1 VARGQWLGKRKRKS
15 GEFKSGEFKS
25 VKNKWC
31 SGAVNSVQVQNIG
44 NGSGSEHR

>member
-1 VARGQWLGKRKRKS
+1 VARGQWLGKRKRKRKRKRKS

-31 SGAVNSVQVQNIG
+31 SGAVNS
-44 NGSGSEHR
+44 SDH